1 MERKLSETEEVRNLD
16 CLNGGL
22 EHRNVLIVIWM
33 TEQVQVYLKVE
44 EFNCSL

>member
-22 EHRNVLIVIWM
+22 EHRNVL
-33 TEQVQVYLKVE
+33 
-44 EFNCSL
+44 NCNLNDRTGAGLFER